1 MAIQKSL
8 VLKSNLGDQQN
19 VLCYIRIKN
28 INATKTNVA
37 CTFDLIR
44 KEADYVIE
52 SRQFYLDLNAADYTK
67 NIWVLAYEHLK
78 TLPEFAGATDC

>member
-8 VLKSNLGDQQN
+8 VLKSNLGDQQS

-28 INATKTNVA
+28 ISATKTNVA

-44 KEADYVIE
+44 KETDFVIE
-52 SRQFYLDLNAADYTK
+52 SRQFYFDLNASDYSN
-67 NIWVLAYEHLK
+67 NIWVEAYGHLK
-78 TLPEFAGATDC
+78 TLSEFSGAIDC

>member
-19 VLCYIRIKN
+19 VICYIRIKN
-28 INATKTNVA
+28 ISATKTNVA

-52 SRQFYLDLNAADYTK
+52 SRQFYFDLNAADYSN
-67 NIWVLAYEHLK
+67 NIWVEAYGQLK
-78 TLPEFAGATDC
+78 TLPEFAGAIDC